1 MNTKKVVSLLAC
13 LFACVTV
20 LAESE
25 RISMI
30 VGTSKTI
37 SVPFVIESFRVIP
50 GNNDKIRVEA
60 TESQLRIMANAICDF
75 DVIATG
81 NGLRKEYSVSVKSNL
96 SKILKQ
102 LRTDLD
108 ALTELDISINEDKIV
123 IRGTVTQ
130 TDHWNFLQKVLPS
143 YSANCV
149 CFAVFR
155 PSTATLM
162 NLKKMLQDAGFAF
175 AEEGQ
180 PAKDGELSMKIAP
193 DAVTLSGRL
202 YSESDIAKV
211 QQILATQTWLTT
223 AGATDESKGLI
234 RAIVNLSLVE
244 TLLQVDVVYVGISDD
259 DLDRIGSPGTPSL
272 SVGINYLYELFRG
285 GQTQAKSATFGGNM
299 NSTVSF
305 LAKNGLSRTYSA
317 GHVSFLNNDPEG
329 GTLHTGGTI
338 YTKVNGIE
346 NGSLQ
351 NINYGLSITVKGGL
365 VSPTKT
371 RLNLNL
377 VNSYLLGASEDSYN
391 LKEDTTRQTVFC
403 DLDKTIAIAGSKR
416 IAQETQQSGL
426 PILRNTPV
434 LNWFVSEHGDMKQA
448 SQLLILVC
456 PRLVRSD
463 TAPQIEIPLDQT
475 TAPTYEA
482 AQKDTK
488 QELEDR
494 NKKHTGFWS
503 WLNWFN
509 W

>member
-1 MNTKKVVSLLAC
+1 MKRLVLAVAC
-13 LFACVTV
+13 LSMS
-20 LAESE
+20 LMLRAESE

-30 VGTSKTI
+30 VGSSKTI
-37 SVPFVIESFRVIP
+37 AVPFVVESFRVIP
-50 GNNDKIRVEA
+50 GNNDKVRVEA
-60 TESQLRIMANAICDF
+60 TESQLRIMANAVCDF

-81 NGLRKEYSVSVKSNL
+81 NGLKKEYSVSVKSNL
-96 SKILKQ
+96 SRVLKQ

-108 ALTELDISINEDKIV
+108 ALTELDIGINEDKIV

-130 TDHWNFLQKVLPS
+130 SDHWNFLQKVLPN
-143 YSANCV
+143 YGGNCV
-149 CFAVFR
+149 NFAVFR
-155 PSTATLM
+155 PSSATMM
-162 NLKKMLQDAGFAF
+162 NLKKMLVDAGFVF
-175 AEEGQ
+175 AEDGQ
-180 PAKDGELSMKIAP
+180 APKTGELSMKIAP
-193 DAVTLSGRL
+193 DAVTFSGEL
-202 YSESDIAKV
+202 YSEGEIAKIH
-211 QQILATQTWLTT
+211 QILATQTWLTT
-223 AGATDESKGLI
+223 TGATDESKGLI

-259 DLDRIGSPGTPSL
+259 DLDRIGSPGTPTL
-272 SVGINYLYELFRG
+272 NVGINYLYELFHG
-285 GQTQAKSATFGGNM
+285 GQTQATSATFGGNM
-299 NSTVSF
+299 ESTVSF

-329 GTLHTGGTI
+329 GKLHTGGTI

-351 NINYGLSITVKGGL
+351 NINYGLTITVKGGL
-365 VSPTKT
+365 VSPTRT
-371 RLNLNL
+371 RLNLDL
-377 VNSYLLGASEDSYN
+377 VNSYLLGTSEDSYN

-403 DLDKTIAIAGSKR
+403 ELDKTIAIAGSKR

-426 PILRNTPV
+426 PVLRNTPV

-456 PRLVRSD
+456 PRLVKSD
-463 TAPQIEIPLDQT
+463 ASPQIEIPLEQE
-475 TAPTYEA
+475 TANTYPA
-482 AQKDTK
+482 AQKDSK

-494 NKKHTGFWS
+494 NRKHTGFWS

>member
-1 MNTKKVVSLLAC
+1 MKKAIILSA
-13 LFACVTV
+13 FAFAGLVAF
-20 LAESE
+20 AESE
-25 RISMI
+25 RVSMI

-37 SVPFVIESFRVIP
+37 TVPFVVESFRVIP
-50 GNNDKIRVEA
+50 GNNDKVRVEA
-60 TESQLRIMANAICDF
+60 TESQLRIMANAVCDF
-75 DVIATG
+75 DVIASG

-96 SKILKQ
+96 SRVLKQ

-130 TDHWNFLQKVLPS
+130 ADHWNFLQKVLPS
-143 YSANCV
+143 YAGSCV
-149 CFAVFR
+149 NFAVFR
-155 PSTATLM
+155 PSTSTLM
-162 NLKKMLQDAGFAF
+162 NLKKMLVDAGFVF
-175 AEEGQ
+175 AAEGEF
-180 PAKDGELSMKIAP
+180 PKDGEIAMNIAP
-193 DAVTLSGRL
+193 DAITLSGQL
-202 YSESDIAKV
+202 YSEGEISKV
-211 QQILATQTWLTT
+211 HQILATQTWLTT
-223 AGATDESKGLI
+223 SGATDESKGLI

-259 DLDRIGSPGTPSL
+259 DLDRIGSSSTPTL
-272 SVGINYLYELFRG
+272 SVGINYLYELFHG

-299 NSTVSF
+299 DSTVSF

-317 GHVSFLNNDPEG
+317 GYVSFLNNDPEG
-329 GTLHTGGTI
+329 GKLHTGGTI

-351 NINYGLSITVKGGL
+351 NINYGLTITVKGGL

-371 RLNLNL
+371 RLNLDL

-391 LKEDTTRQTVFC
+391 LKEDTTKQTVFC
-403 DLDKTIAIAGSKR
+403 ELNKTIAIAGSKR

-448 SQLLILVC
+448 SQLLVLVC
-456 PRLVRSD
+456 PRLVKGD
-463 TAPQIEIPLDQT
+463 ATPQIEIPLDQET
-475 TAPTYEA
+475 SNTYPA

-494 NKKHTGFWS
+494 NKKHSGFWS
-503 WLNWFN
+503 WLDWFN